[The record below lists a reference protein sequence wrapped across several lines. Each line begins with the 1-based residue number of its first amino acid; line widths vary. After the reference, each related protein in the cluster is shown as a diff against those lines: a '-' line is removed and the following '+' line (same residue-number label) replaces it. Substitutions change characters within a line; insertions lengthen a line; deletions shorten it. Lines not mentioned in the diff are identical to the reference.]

1 MKILPYL
8 LLITLNFAACETPE
22 IETKNNV
29 SVSNRT
35 DDISICPEK
44 NICLDCSIETDKW
57 NCAQSSC
64 SLEYSDDTGLSKKE
78 EIISID
84 CDSEEELEGSICIAG
99 ICAGC
104 IGFNYESTGLGVQCW
119 IGSCTAQCTSNLGCT
134 SSGCG
139 STANS

>member
-1 MKILPYL
+1 MKILSYL
-8 LLITLNFAACETPE
+8 LFTILNFTACETSE
-22 IETKNNV
+22 IETKTNKIEIKDYI
-29 SVSNRT
+29 SV
-35 DDISICPEK
+35 CPKE
-44 NICLDCSIETDKW
+44 NICLDCSVETDKW

-64 SLEYSDDTGLSKKE
+64 SLEYLDDSGLSKKE
-78 EIISID
+78 ELITID

-99 ICAGC
+99 ICVGC

-139 STANS
+139 SKANS